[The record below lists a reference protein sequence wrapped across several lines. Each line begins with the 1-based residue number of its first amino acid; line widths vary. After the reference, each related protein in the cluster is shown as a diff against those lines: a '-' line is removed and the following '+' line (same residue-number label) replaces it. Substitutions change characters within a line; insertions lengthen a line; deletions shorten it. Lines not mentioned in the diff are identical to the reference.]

1 MNNWNHLSPDAQLW
15 FYTAKRPFTK
25 GELVEIERALL
36 AFCDQWLA
44 HNKKVH
50 AGFNIINDQV
60 IILGA
65 DNTLEPVSG
74 CSIDSSVRF
83 MQSLN
88 AELDDADLFNRLR
101 GLMVTNDGYVSV
113 SGNTPELSEDT
124 MFLNIWAATK
134 KAFDAT
140 MHVPIH
146 DTWYSRFIKSVI

>member
-1 MNNWNHLSPDAQLW
+1 VACAQ
-15 FYTAKRPFTK
+15 
-25 GELVEIERALL
+25 
-36 AFCDQWLA
+36 Q
-44 HNKKVH
+44 KVH

-134 KAFDAT
+134 KHLMQQCT
-140 MHVPIH
+140 YLYTTHGIVVLL
-146 DTWYSRFIKSVI
+146 SQ